1 MKKYFKTIIEIE
13 ILSED
18 EPVGNG
24 LSLGEINDEITQG
37 HCSGQILTK
46 KEEEVSAKDMAT
58 LLINQQSDPEFFG
71 LDEDGNE
78 VDEDEK
84 ENL

>member
-1 MKKYFKTIIEIE
+1 M
-13 ILSED
+13 
-18 EPVGNG
+18 
-24 LSLGEINDEITQG
+24 
-37 HCSGQILTK
+37 TK